1 MPRLLAIH
9 IRFGDTQLHRAD
21 LVQARFQRAVQQL
34 VQLVQL
40 TQGHLHLAHRPVA
53 LQHRLAGFQV
63 VIFRLGAQVGGADV
77 FLLDVV
83 FLQEIKVLRHA
94 LVHLLLR
101 LGGVFGETLTSIARV
116 AISGV
121 ASTLA
126 VPEVTTCG
134 PSGTSAACS
143 AIGNVPNPTIAAIAN
158 AFSFTVSP

>member
-9 IRFGDTQLHRAD
+9 VRLGDAQLHRAD
-21 LVQARFQRAVQQL
+21 LVQAGFQRAVQQL

-40 TQGHLHLAHRPVA
+40 AQGNLHLTHRPVA

-63 VIFRLGAQVGGADV
+63 IVFRLGAQVGGADV

-101 LGGVFGETLTSIARV
+101 LGGVFGGNAHFDRQGGDIRR
-116 AISGV
+116 GV
-121 ASTLA
+121 HAGGA
-126 VPEVTTCG
+126 GGDDVRPFRQ
-134 PSGTSAACS
+134 
-143 AIGNVPNPTIAAIAN
+143 
-158 AFSFTVSP
+158 FSRLQRHR